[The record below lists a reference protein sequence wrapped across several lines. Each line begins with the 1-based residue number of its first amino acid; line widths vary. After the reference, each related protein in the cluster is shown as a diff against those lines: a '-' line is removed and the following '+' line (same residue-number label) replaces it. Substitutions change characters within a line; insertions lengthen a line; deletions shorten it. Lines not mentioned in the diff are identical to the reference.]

1 VLSFGGL
8 KELSAIQQALVFGLL
23 LVSILTIYY
32 VDISWTFKLGIGVL
46 TFALIFL
53 VISATALLRQQK
65 EIRKAQS

>member
-1 VLSFGGL
+1 LSFGGL

-23 LVSILTIYY
+23 LLSILTIYY

-65 EIRKAQS
+65 EMRKAQS

>member
-1 VLSFGGL
+1 LSFGGL

-65 EIRKAQS
+65 EMRKAQS

>member
-1 VLSFGGL
+1 LSFGGL

-23 LVSILTIYY
+23 LFSILTIYY

-65 EIRKAQS
+65 EMRKAQS

>member
-1 VLSFGGL
+1 LSFGGL

-53 VISATALLRQQK
+53 VVSATALLRQQK

>member
-1 VLSFGGL
+1 LSFGGL
-8 KELSAIQQALVFGLL
+8 KELSGIQQALVLGLL

-53 VISATALLRQQK
+53 VVSATALLRQQS
-65 EIRKAQS
+65 EMRKAQT

>member
-1 VLSFGGL
+1 LSFGGL